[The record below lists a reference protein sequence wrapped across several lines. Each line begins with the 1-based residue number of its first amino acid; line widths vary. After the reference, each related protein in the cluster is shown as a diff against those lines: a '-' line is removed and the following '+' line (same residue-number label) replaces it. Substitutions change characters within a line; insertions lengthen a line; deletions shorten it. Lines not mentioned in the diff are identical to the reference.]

1 MNRTLLLLCAAA
13 LGVSASLTA
22 QAGETTTYIDNAKL
36 LETFTNKPG
45 NMVDGGQYRVQASR
59 RVKPGGVEI
68 HEKETDIFYVVDGK
82 ATLVT
87 GGTAVEPRTT
97 RPGQIA
103 AKDITGGESREI
115 KKGDVVVIPAGVP
128 HWFKGVDGFV
138 NYLVVKVI
146 KP

>member
-1 MNRTLLLLCAAA
+1 VRGGELWA
-13 LGVSASLTA
+13 GSASTA
-22 QAGETTTYIDNAKL
+22 EAADVTTYIDNTKL
-36 LETFTNKPG
+36 LEAFNKPG
-45 NMVDGGQYRVQASR
+45 NLVDGGQYRVQTSR

-87 GGTAVEPRTT
+87 GGTAVEPRNT

-115 KKGDVVVIPAGVP
+115 KKGDVIVIPAGVP

-138 NYLVVKVI
+138 NYLVIKVI

>member
-1 MNRTLLLLCAAA
+1 MCRITAVLGAAA
-13 LGVSASLTA
+13 LSFLPAPPA
-22 QAGETTTYIDNAKL
+22 RAAEAATYIDSAKL
-36 LETFTNKPG
+36 LEAFHKPG
-45 NMVDGGQYRVQASR
+45 NLVDGGRYRVQTSR
-59 RVKPGGVEI
+59 RIKPGSVEI
-68 HEKETDIFYVVDGK
+68 HEKETDIFYVVDGA

-87 GGTAVEPRTT
+87 GGTAAEPRTT

-103 AKDITGGESREI
+103 AKDIAGGETRQI
-115 KKGDVVVIPAGVP
+115 QKGDVIVIPAGVP